1 MTTDKPNQIKNFEPF
16 FAILSHKQL
25 KTIFR
30 RVKMKNQTRS
40 NSQTV
45 LIAAIA
51 AVFMFAASSLASAQE
66 VNTTYKV
73 GDRVGCDFTFKG
85 EYKEGTVAEVFVH
98 PDNAALSRYRVK
110 IDSEAND
117 PLWKDGRNCWDK
129 NMRSIGGEANKNQAG
144 TEPTKNTP
152 PQNDKKPNA
161 DNPEDFTYLA
171 DREPLDC
178 PIEQK
183 QVKANARPDAELLKK
198 VIRCLYERRAPAGVT
213 GAKTVDIT
221 AFQIGT
227 ARKWRPL
234 DDIGSGNLNTIVYPI
249 KANWTEKTFY
259 ESFTQQIDSISI
271 FNCYVNAVG
280 EWECGLG
287 QRIKESDPKRIPRQE

>member
-1 MTTDKPNQIKNFEPF
+1 
-16 FAILSHKQL
+16 
-25 KTIFR
+25 
-30 RVKMKNQTRS
+30 MKNTNTNWQNTAFVATFLLLCLFGAS
-40 NSQTV
+40 ST
-45 LIAAIA
+45 
-51 AVFMFAASSLASAQE
+51 MFAQE
-66 VNTTYKV
+66 NVNAKYKV
-73 GDRVGCDFTFKG
+73 GDRIECDFTFKG
-85 EYKEGTVAEVFVH
+85 EYKQGTVAEVFVH
-98 PDNAALSRYRVK
+98 PDNVALSRYRVK

-129 NMRSIGGEANKNQAG
+129 NMRAIGGATNKNQTG
-144 TEPTKNTP
+144 IEPTKNTP
-152 PQNDKKPNA
+152 PKSDKKPKA
-161 DNPEDFTYLA
+161 DEPKDFTYLA

-183 QVKANARPDAELLKK
+183 QAKANARPDEELLKK

-227 ARKWRPL
+227 PRRWRPL
-234 DDIGSGNLNTIVYPI
+234 DDIGSGNTNTTVYPI
-249 KANWTEKTFY
+249 KVSWTEKTFY

-287 QRIKESDPKRIPRQE
+287 QRIKESDIKRIPREQ

>member
-1 MTTDKPNQIKNFEPF
+1 
-16 FAILSHKQL
+16 
-25 KTIFR
+25 
-30 RVKMKNQTRS
+30 
-40 NSQTV
+40 
-45 LIAAIA
+45 
-51 AVFMFAASSLASAQE
+51 MFAQE
-66 VNTTYKV
+66 NVNAKYKV
-73 GDRVGCDFTFKG
+73 GDRIECDFTFKG
-85 EYKEGTVAEVFVH
+85 EYKQGTVAEVFVH
-98 PDNAALSRYRVK
+98 PDNVALSRYRVK

-129 NMRSIGGEANKNQAG
+129 NMRAIGGATNKNQTG
-144 TEPTKNTP
+144 IEPTKNTP
-152 PQNDKKPNA
+152 PKSDKKPKA
-161 DNPEDFTYLA
+161 DEPKDFTYLA

-183 QVKANARPDAELLKK
+183 QAKANARPDEELLKK
-198 VIRCLYERRAPAGVT
+198 VIRCLYERRAPAGIT

-227 ARKWRPL
+227 PRRWRPL
-234 DDIGSGNLNTIVYPI
+234 DDIGSGNTNTTVYPI
-249 KANWTEKTFY
+249 KVSWTEKTFY

-287 QRIKESDPKRIPRQE
+287 QRIKQSDTKRIPRE